1 MAVHRQ
7 GRGDVPLHPLF
18 SSFLTVLISQAI
30 VVAGLMVALRAAVV
44 RPGRVDYPC
53 TESPLKARSACGV
66 KRGGGI
72 VVM

>member
-7 GRGDVPLHPLF
+7 GRGDAPLHPIF
-18 SSFLTVLISQAI
+18 SSFLTVLISQAV
-30 VVAGLMVALRAAVV
+30 VVAGLMAALRAAVV
-44 RPGRVDYPC
+44 RPGRVYYPC
-53 TESPLKARSACGV
+53 TASPLKARSTGEV